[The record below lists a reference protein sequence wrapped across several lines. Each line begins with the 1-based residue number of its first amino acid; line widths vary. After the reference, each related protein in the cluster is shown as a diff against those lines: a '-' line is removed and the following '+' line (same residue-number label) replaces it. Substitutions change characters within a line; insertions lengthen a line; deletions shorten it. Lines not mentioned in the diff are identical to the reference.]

1 MRIGF
6 NPVKEDKEIVIE
18 NYHRIIIPVYI
29 PNFEGYFEQTF
40 EIFKLCIDS
49 LLLTIHDKTRIT
61 IYNNACHPDVAN
73 YIDLK
78 YRESDFIDQVF
89 HSKQNL
95 GKINAILAAA
105 RGNVEPLI
113 TITDA
118 DVFFK
123 HKWQDAVE
131 KMMID
136 FPAAG
141 MICPVPNSRAVSS
154 FVKNNW
160 YYGLFKG
167 KLKFEKVS
175 DPEAMIK
182 FDESLGN
189 QKSLLKPIHLQKYLV
204 LYNKKRNARA
214 IMGGGHFAVTLRREI
229 LDKGSNEPAFIKIVG
244 GVENKFID
252 IPNEQLGYLRVSTPE
267 NYAYHLGNKTEDW
280 MFEEFSSL
288 KKENINL
295 GYNSFDFNGKPIS
308 QTGRIIGYCIQ
319 KIISKNF
326 KIKLRVLN
334 LLGLESN
341 DF

>member
-6 NPVKEDKEIVIE
+6 NPVKEDKEIVVE

-29 PNFEGYFEQTF
+29 PHFEGYFEQTF

-61 IYNNACHPDVAN
+61 IYNNACHPDVAD

-78 YRESDFIDQVF
+78 YKESNFIDQVF

-95 GKINAILAAA
+95 GKINAILASTK
-105 RGNVEPLI
+105 GNLEPLI

-123 HKWQDAVE
+123 ENWQDAVE

-141 MICPVPNSRAVSS
+141 MICPVPNSKAVSNY
-154 FVKNNW
+154 VKNNW
-160 YYGLFKG
+160 YYGLFNG

-175 DPEAMIK
+175 DPGAMIK

-189 QKSLLKPIHLQKYLV
+189 KKSLLKQIHLEKYLV

-214 IMGGGHFAVTLRREI
+214 VMGAGHFVATLRREVF
-229 LDKGSNEPAFIKIVG
+229 DKGSNEPAFIKIVG

-252 IPNEQLGYLRVSTPE
+252 IPNEQLGYLRISTPE
-267 NYAYHLGNKTEDW
+267 NYAYHLGNSIEDW
-280 MFEEFSSL
+280 MFEEFSNL
-288 KKENINL
+288 KKENKKTSH
-295 GYNSFDFNGKPIS
+295 NSLDFKGVPIS
-308 QTGRIIGYCIQ
+308 RTGRILGYCIQ

-326 KIKLRVLN
+326 KIKLKVLN
-334 LLGLESN
+334 LLGLESD